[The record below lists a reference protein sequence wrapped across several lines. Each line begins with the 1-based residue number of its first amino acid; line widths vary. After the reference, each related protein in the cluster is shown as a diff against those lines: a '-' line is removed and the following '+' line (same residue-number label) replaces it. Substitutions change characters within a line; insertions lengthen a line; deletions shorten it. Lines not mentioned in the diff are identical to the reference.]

1 LKVLSQ
7 NLEEWY
13 QEEVE
18 KFRNK
23 IQDQLMRR
31 RAYMVMYQRR
41 HDVIARVR
49 AYNKRP
55 EVRARRRE
63 YARRHDVVARRN
75 TPEQIA
81 RRNAKARFKYHTNPE
96 VREKKREYAR
106 RPEQLLKRREHY
118 MLPKIRERRKKY
130 GKEYYQKNKQR
141 IAVENKMKREKQ
153 NA

>member
-1 LKVLSQ
+1 MKVLSQ

-41 HDVIARVR
+41 HDV
-49 AYNKRP
+49 
-55 EVRARRRE
+55 
-63 YARRHDVVARRN
+63 VARRN

-96 VREKKREYAR
+96 VREKKAKYSR
-106 RPEQLLKRREHY
+106 RPEQILKRKEHY